1 METSRTDNV
10 GEDKLSDTDERAP
23 FVKPKDKAARRN
35 FQSSWLEIHV
45 HVQCTTHKLS
55 IHVTHLHVCWLDC
68 FFIFHKQKPVCP
80 PQKTGMSP
88 RKLLTGTECPPKVK
102 SFFCFFNCKHT
113 ELLTV
118 HLIYLQNGTILTL
131 LTNTKNK

>member
-10 GEDKLSDTDERAP
+10 GEDKSSDTDEREP

-55 IHVTHLHVCWLDC
+55 IHVTHLHVCWLD
-68 FFIFHKQKPVCP
+68 FF
-80 PQKTGMSP
+80 
-88 RKLLTGTECPPKVK
+88 LLFTSKNHCVPPKTWNVP
-102 SFFCFFNCKHT
+102 
-113 ELLTV
+113 
-118 HLIYLQNGTILTL
+118 
-131 LTNTKNK
+131 